1 MQRFFV
7 SGFNKSGTTFL
18 QMLLDAHP
26 AINCPSEHHVLT
38 LIQEFSALAQRY
50 ERVVQTF
57 DARTAN
63 QGVRFNPGAFTG
75 DLLRQALLSLM
86 SYGVTPETTHT
97 GLNDNSILKNGALF
111 AALFPEARFVFIVR
125 DPRDVGISLWHHR
138 MRTEPDFAKGKPPLG
153 RVATAVGEAWG
164 QHVAEL
170 DAFLRT
176 QSDRAI
182 VLRYEDLIGEGRDTA
197 LVSALDL
204 LSVDHRAADLAAMWE
219 ATDFDRLKSAET
231 ARNGAGDG
239 FFRSGRRGGWRDSL
253 DDEAKAAIA
262 DKITPQLE
270 RFGYPLDA

>member
-26 AINCPSEHHVLT
+26 AINCPSEHHFLT
-38 LIQEFSALAQRY
+38 LIQELSALAQRY
-50 ERVVQTF
+50 EKVVQTF

-97 GLNDNSILKNGALF
+97 GLNDNSILKNGTLF
-111 AALFPEARFVFIVR
+111 AALFPEAKFVFIVR
-125 DPRDVGISLWHHR
+125 DPRDVGLSLWHHR
-138 MRTEPDFAKGKPPLG
+138 MRTEPEFAKGNPPLG

-170 DAFLRT
+170 DAFLRA
-176 QSDRAI
+176 QPDRAI
-182 VLRYEDLIGEGRDTA
+182 VLRYEDLIGEGRDAA
-197 LVSALDL
+197 LKRARQVLD
-204 LSVDHRAADLAAMWE
+204 
-219 ATDFDRLKSAET
+219 
-231 ARNGAGDG
+231 
-239 FFRSGRRGGWRDSL
+239 
-253 DDEAKAAIA
+253 
-262 DKITPQLE
+262 QLE
-270 RFGYPLDA
+270 PSDIDTLRWRFVRGDDNEAEGKELKDHLLNIRKKAKEAAPPPSKRKRTD